1 MNYGVGSFGIL
12 LIVRLA
18 STLVWVGIPVLL
30 VGALILWTTRKR
42 RDTPD
47 GNAKRT
53 RRSRLIGLGLGAL
66 GGAITIWLAPMWLAP
81 IVVAVGYLTGVRN
94 GELEDRPAQTD
105 AVRVASLQPRTA
117 RHYLP
122 LWTVVVSVVAA
133 VLTISA
139 PIVVAAVP
147 PASYGPYHPFPDAAW
162 LTVPGHQD
170 SWPSPVLWIPLV
182 VAAAGALVAGALL
195 IRRVLRLPAVGL
207 AESARRNAARTIAGT
222 VVGVELLALGTQVL
236 FTADG
241 IAVPDV
247 VGGLDYT
254 ISRWLIWSGLALV
267 VAGIVV
273 WCVLA
278 WWRRGPAEPTTTVAV
293 SGTRT

>member
-53 RRSRLIGLGLGAL
+53 RRSRLAGLGLGAL
-66 GGAITIWLAPMWLAP
+66 GGAITVWLAPMWLAP

-122 LWTVVVSVVAA
+122 LWTVVVSIVAA

-139 PIVVAAVP
+139 PIVVATVP
-147 PASYGPYHPFPDAAW
+147 PASYGPYHPFPDATW
-162 LTVPGHQD
+162 ITLPGHQD
-170 SWPSPVLWIPLV
+170 AWPSPVSWIPLV

-195 IRRVLRLPAVGL
+195 IRRVLRLPAASL

-247 VGGLDYT
+247 IGGLDYT

-278 WWRRGPAEPTTTVAV
+278 WWRRGPAGPTTTVAV
-293 SGTRT
+293 SGTQT